1 MSATRIGI
9 CNSALA
15 KVGAKFITALTDDTK
30 AAIYCQ
36 QQYAR
41 LRDEVLRAHPWNFA
55 LARVSLAAD
64 ASWTDALEEW
74 DYRFPL
80 PGNVLRV
87 VKTSI
92 SDPWKVEGRYLLAND
107 SEIAIQAI
115 VNDASEGVY
124 DPMFA
129 ECLALRMAADLAYVL
144 SNNATLSATLM
155 QAYKAMI
162 PDARTIDAQEGA
174 GDEVEVS
181 TWLNS
186 RY

>member
-15 KVGAKFITALTDDTK
+15 KVGGKFITALTDDTK
-30 AAIYCQ
+30 AAIYCN

-55 LARVSLAAD
+55 LERVDLAPVAG
-64 ASWTDALEEW
+64 WTDPLEEW
-74 DYRFPL
+74 DYQFQL

-87 VKTSI
+87 VKASA
-92 SDPWKVEGRYLLAND
+92 DPWKVEGRYLLCND
-107 SEIAIQAI
+107 SEVAIQAI
-115 VNDASEGVY
+115 VSDASEGVF

-129 ECLALRMAADLAYVL
+129 ECLALRLAADLAYVL
-144 SNNATLSATLM
+144 SNNATLSGTLM

-174 GDEVEVS
+174 GDELEVS
-181 TWLNS
+181 TWLDVRN
-186 RY
+186 